1 LYYSLPYYK
10 LASLQARVYNKLMK
24 INFSYELFVGSSYCG
39 PFSSSETF
47 GVVDDGAERAS
58 LEARDGGTSI

>member
-1 LYYSLPYYK
+1 
-10 LASLQARVYNKLMK
+10 MK

-39 PFSSSETF
+39 PFGSFETF

-58 LEARDGGTSI
+58 LEARDGSTGI